1 MYFLEKLFVLFSE
14 LSNVLGIIDGPM
26 KNARAAPKFAARA
39 PIAVAVVLSFG
50 GNHVFETSGGAP
62 LAMKLGSMVIR

>member
-1 MYFLEKLFVLFSE
+1 MYFLEKFFVLFSE

-39 PIAVAVVLSFG
+39 PIAVAVKSKSLTFLLYLLV
-50 GNHVFETSGGAP
+50 
-62 LAMKLGSMVIR
+62 